1 MPRKKL
7 SEYRAKQLLNSALG
21 QGYSGLEV
29 QLEDKNWQT
38 ELSKLPS
45 DKTYVV
51 KVDQAVKGRYK
62 KGLVRLDRNKTQ
74 AAADIKELAEQGYT
88 SFLVEPYFTHQQA
101 DECYLAFNRTR
112 DGTDVAYAPLGG
124 VDIEARPDDVQHQ
137 LFSEKLALANVPPS
151 TLAALHETFEANYF
165 SFLEINPLLLG
176 DTLSQNGRPL
186 LLDAAVEVDDA
197 AEFFADGRWTASD
210 MRRFSTREPSEEE
223 QAVAAL
229 SEQSQASFSLELI
242 NPDGRIFMLLS
253 GGGASV
259 VLADEVKNL
268 GFGQELANYGE
279 YSGNPNQEETRHYT
293 AQVLSLLLKSKAK
306 NKVLVI
312 AGGVANFTDVRT
324 TFRGII
330 EALAARQSELKK
342 QGIKV
347 YVRRGG
353 PHEAEGLKMIEDYLT
368 GASLLGRVAGPE
380 LVLTDI
386 VTHALKWSKT

>member
-7 SEYRAKQLLNSALG
+7 SEYRAKQLLNTSLG
-21 QGYSGLEV
+21 LGYSGLEV
-29 QLEDKNWQT
+29 QLDDKDWQT
-38 ELSKLPS
+38 KLGKLPK
-45 DKTYVV
+45 DQTYVV
-51 KVDQAVKGRYK
+51 KVDQAVKGRFK
-62 KGLVRLDRNKTQ
+62 KGLVRLDRSKAQ
-74 AAADIKELAEQGYT
+74 AVADIKELAEQGFT
-88 SFLVEPYFTHQQA
+88 SFLVEPYFKHQQA
-101 DECYLAFNRTR
+101 DECYLAINRTR
-112 DGTDVAYAPLGG
+112 GGADVAYAPLGG

-137 LFSEKLALANVPPS
+137 LFSDTLELTNIPAG
-151 TLAALHETFEANYF
+151 TLAALHETFEANHF
-165 SFLEINPLLLG
+165 SFLEINPLVIKDG
-176 DTLSQNGRPL
+176 QPH

-197 AEFFADGRWTASD
+197 AEFFAGGRWTASD
-210 MRRFSTREPSEEE
+210 MRRFSTRAPSEEE
-223 QAVAAL
+223 QTVAAL

-268 GFGQELANYGE
+268 GHGQQLANYGE

-293 AQVLSLLLKSKAK
+293 AQVLSLLVKSKAK

-330 EALAARQSELKK
+330 EALEAKQQALKK

-353 PHEAEGLKMIEDYLT
+353 PFELEGLAMIEDYLRKS
-368 GASLLGRVAGPE
+368 GLLGRVAGPE

-386 VTHALKWSKT
+386 VTQAAGGKVAK